1 MLYSNDQQVSDIEIY
16 GQIITDF
23 EEENQDVQYKVI
35 SIREGTELLL
45 SASVNKK
52 IETSLHK
59 PQVTDD
65 ILKFCAHVFLIV
77 NIDLIY
83 IS

>member
-1 MLYSNDQQVSDIEIY
+1 MYNTSSFQSE
-16 GQIITDF
+16 
-23 EEENQDVQYKVI
+23 K
-35 SIREGTELLL
+35 GTELLL

-65 ILKFCAHVFLIV
+65 ILKLCAHVFLIV
-77 NIDLIY
+77 SIDLIY